1 MEYFVLKCK
10 WLKGGICLK
19 NRVANK
25 IAGIFLL
32 MFTGIMGLVR
42 MMLGYTEVSAIR
54 AVILAAGTAA
64 FIYLAF
70 QHKKQNKQ
78 QTYTI

>member
-1 MEYFVLKCK
+1 M
-10 WLKGGICLK
+10 K
-19 NRVANK
+19 NRFANK
-25 IAGIFLL
+25 AAGIYLL
-32 MFTGIMGLVR
+32 MLMGLMGLVR

-54 AVILAAGTAA
+54 AVMLATGTAA